1 MINETSQFFA
11 ILTNVGA
18 AKQANADALGIPWK
32 ISEMGVG
39 DANGTDPIPSP
50 SQTTLINERRR
61 RPLNQLFIDPAN
73 PAVLVAEQVIPEDVG
88 GFWIREI
95 GLYDADGDLVAVA
108 NCAPSYKPLLPQG
121 SGRTQ
126 VVRVNFIVGST
137 GNITLKLDPSV
148 VLATREFVDRRIVE
162 ELAKFDTK
170 QSVRVAT
177 TAPVVLSGLL
187 LIDGIQLVA
196 GDRVLVKNQANG
208 IQNGVYV
215 ASLNTWARASDADA
229 SIEVTPGMLIPVEQG
244 TAGGDSIWQLVTD
257 APIVLGTTP
266 LTFEVAS
273 GPTGI
278 VAGSYRSVTVDKRG
292 RVVGGTNPTTLSGYG
307 ITDAMGCTITA
318 TTEAGDVSWNALV
331 TGGLHPKLMLGSN
344 PDGPGGTGYFYCR
357 TYVRIPVN
365 GLGSGAV
372 QQFAEPY
379 ATPTEGG
386 QMYWRGLNGS
396 VWTPWVKVLDSN
408 SAASQQ
414 DAEGGTSADRW
425 MSSVRVF
432 QSMAKFGLGA
442 TTLPTLSTVAD
453 STTPTG
459 LYQVPATA
467 TGLPIAEA
475 GFIDIRRGGDG
486 LVSQRFFSRQ
496 TQSAFFRRGNGSLG
510 NWEEFL
516 HSGNGASQ
524 QEAEGGVLTSRWMSP
539 LRVFQAIAKKMAQAT
554 EAVLGVAKIATQV
567 QTNDGV
573 DDSTIVTP
581 KKLRGGVSI
590 NLATNGHIA
599 MPWWLGN
606 FIIQWGRVAA
616 ATADR
621 EYDVTF
627 SIAFPT
633 SVFVLV
639 PGVGYTGP
647 RTDDNVIAQAT
658 EPTLQGVK
666 LNRQD
671 SVTAVSRPTVFLTYI
686 ALGY

>member
-39 DANGTDPIPSP
+39 DANGIDPIPSP
-50 SQTTLINERRR
+50 SQTALINERRR

-73 PAVLVAEQVIPEDVG
+73 PAVLIAEQVIPEDVG

-137 GNITLKLDPSV
+137 GNITLKIDPSV
-148 VLATREFVDRRIVE
+148 VLATREFVDRRLVE
-162 ELAKFDTK
+162 ELSRLDTK

-187 LIDGIQLVA
+187 SIDGIQLMA
-196 GDRVLVKNQANG
+196 GDRVLVKHQANG
-208 IQNGVYV
+208 AQNGVYV
-215 ASLNTWARASDADA
+215 ASVNAWTRASDADA
-229 SIEVTPGMLIPVEQG
+229 SIEVTPGVLIPVEQG
-244 TAGGDSIWQLVTD
+244 TAGGDSIWQLITD
-257 APIVLGTTP
+257 GPITLGITP
-266 LTFEVAS
+266 LIFEVAT

-278 VAGSYRSVTVDKRG
+278 VAGSYRSVTVDRRG

-318 TTEAGDVSWNALV
+318 ATEAVDVSWNTLI

-414 DAEGGTSADRW
+414 DAEGGTSPD
-425 MSSVRVF
+425 
-432 QSMAKFGLGA
+432 
-442 TTLPTLSTVAD
+442 
-453 STTPTG
+453 
-459 LYQVPATA
+459 
-467 TGLPIAEA
+467 
-475 GFIDIRRGGDG
+475 
-486 LVSQRFFSRQ
+486 
-496 TQSAFFRRGNGSLG
+496 
-510 NWEEFL
+510 
-516 HSGNGASQ
+516 
-524 QEAEGGVLTSRWMSP
+524 RWMSP
-539 LRVFQAIAKKMAQAT
+539 LRVFQTIAKKMVQAT

-567 QTNDGV
+567 QTNDGT

-581 KKLRGGVSI
+581 KKLRGGVSM